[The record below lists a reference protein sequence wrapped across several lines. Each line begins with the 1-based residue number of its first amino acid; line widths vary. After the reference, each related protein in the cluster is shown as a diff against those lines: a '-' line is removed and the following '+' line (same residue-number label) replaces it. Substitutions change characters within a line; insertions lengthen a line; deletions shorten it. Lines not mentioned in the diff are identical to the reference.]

1 MCNDYPQIIPIE
13 YLEIEPN
20 FYKLPDIL
28 DKLHIKNKKIR
39 LEIIK
44 NLENKENNRIIIEL
58 LDELS
63 DMIGKPKNNM
73 NLYRWYCINRDL
85 KQNGSP
91 VFHEN
96 KFGFDTIQH
105 WPHDN
110 LKVTAAELIKEYEQI
125 VYKKGLIPTDG
136 FCPITK
142 GDLESVLQYLLNHD
156 AIYTYNVGDLFN
168 DPSHKED
175 EYCDVLD
182 SDFEMN
188 VLKVY

>member
-1 MCNDYPQIIPIE
+1 MKNMPEIIPIE
-13 YLEIEPN
+13 YLKIEPN
-20 FYKLPDIL
+20 FDKLPEIL
-28 DKLHIKNKKIR
+28 DKLNIKNKKTR
-39 LEIIK
+39 LEITK
-44 NLENKENNRIIIEL
+44 NLENKENNTLIIEL
-58 LDELS
+58 LDELA
-63 DMIGKPKNNM
+63 DMIGERKTSM
-73 NLYRWYCINRDL
+73 NEYRWYCINRDL

-125 VYKKGLIPTDG
+125 VYKKGLIPTG
-136 FCPITK
+136 IFPPITK

-168 DPSHKED
+168 DPSHKKD
-175 EYCDVLD
+175 EYYDVLD

>member
-1 MCNDYPQIIPIE
+1 MKNMPEIIPIE
-13 YLEIEPN
+13 YLKIEPN
-20 FYKLPDIL
+20 FDKLPEIL
-28 DKLHIKNKKIR
+28 DKLNIKNKKTR
-39 LEIIK
+39 LEITK
-44 NLENKENNRIIIEL
+44 NLENKENNTLIIEL
-58 LDELS
+58 LDELA
-63 DMIGKPKNNM
+63 DMMGERKTSM
-73 NLYRWYCINRDL
+73 NEYRWYCINRDL

-91 VFHEN
+91 VYHEN
-96 KFGFDTIQH
+96 NFSFDSIQW

-156 AIYTYNVGDLFN
+156 AIYTYNVGELFD

>member
-1 MCNDYPQIIPIE
+1 MPEIIPIE
-13 YLEIEPN
+13 YLKIEPN
-20 FYKLPDIL
+20 FDKLPGIL
-28 DKLHIKNKKIR
+28 DKLNIKNKKTR
-39 LEIIK
+39 LEITK
-44 NLENKENNRIIIEL
+44 NLENKENNTLIIEL
-58 LDELS
+58 LDELA
-63 DMIGKPKNNM
+63 DMMGERKTSM
-73 NLYRWYCINRDL
+73 NEYRWYCINRDL

-91 VFHEN
+91 VYHEN
-96 KFGFDTIQH
+96 NFSFDSIQW

-156 AIYTYNVGDLFN
+156 AIYTYNAGDLFN

>member
-1 MCNDYPQIIPIE
+1 MKNMPEIIPIE
-13 YLEIEPN
+13 YLKIEPN
-20 FYKLPDIL
+20 FDKLPEIL
-28 DKLHIKNKKIR
+28 DKLNIKNKKTR

-44 NLENKENNRIIIEL
+44 NLENKENNTLIIEL
-58 LDELS
+58 LDELA
-63 DMIGKPKNNM
+63 DMMGERKTSM
-73 NLYRWYCINRDL
+73 NEYRGYCINRDL

-91 VFHEN
+91 VYHEN
-96 KFGFDTIQH
+96 NFSFDSIQW

-125 VYKKGLIPTDG
+125 VYKKGLIPTDR
-136 FCPITK
+136 FCTITK

-156 AIYTYNVGDLFN
+156 AIYTYNVGELFD

>member
-1 MCNDYPQIIPIE
+1 MKNMPEIIPIE
-13 YLEIEPN
+13 YLKIEPN
-20 FYKLPDIL
+20 FDKLHGIL
-28 DKLHIKNKKIR
+28 DKLNIKNKKTR
-39 LEIIK
+39 LEITK
-44 NLENKENNRIIIEL
+44 NLENKENNTLIIEL
-58 LDELS
+58 LDELA
-63 DMIGKPKNNM
+63 DMMGERKTSM
-73 NLYRWYCINRDL
+73 NEYRWYCVNRDL

-91 VFHEN
+91 VYHEN
-96 KFGFDTIQH
+96 NFSFDSIQW

-156 AIYTYNVGDLFN
+156 AIYTYNVGELFD

>member
-1 MCNDYPQIIPIE
+1 MPEIIPIE
-13 YLEIEPN
+13 YLKIEPN
-20 FYKLPDIL
+20 FDKLHGIL
-28 DKLHIKNKKIR
+28 DKLNIKNKKTR
-39 LEIIK
+39 LEITK
-44 NLENKENNRIIIEL
+44 NLENKENNTLIIEL
-58 LDELS
+58 LDELA
-63 DMIGKPKNNM
+63 DMMGERKTSM
-73 NLYRWYCINRDL
+73 NEYRWYCINRDL

-91 VFHEN
+91 VYHEN
-96 KFGFDTIQH
+96 NFSFDSIQW

-156 AIYTYNVGDLFN
+156 AIYTYNVGELFD

-182 SDFEMN
+182 SDFEVN

>member
-1 MCNDYPQIIPIE
+1 MKNMPEIIPIE
-13 YLEIEPN
+13 YLKIEPN
-20 FYKLPDIL
+20 FDKLPGIL
-28 DKLHIKNKKIR
+28 DKLNIKNKKTR
-39 LEIIK
+39 LEITK
-44 NLENKENNRIIIEL
+44 NLENKENNTLIIEL
-58 LDELS
+58 LDELA
-63 DMIGKPKNNM
+63 DMMGERKTSM
-73 NLYRWYCINRDL
+73 NEYRWYCINRDL

-91 VFHEN
+91 VYHEN
-96 KFGFDTIQH
+96 NFSFDSIQW

-156 AIYTYNVGDLFN
+156 AIYTYNAGDLFN

>member
-1 MCNDYPQIIPIE
+1 MKNMPEIIPIE
-13 YLEIEPN
+13 YLKIEPN
-20 FYKLPDIL
+20 FDKLHGIL
-28 DKLHIKNKKIR
+28 DKLNIKNKKTR
-39 LEIIK
+39 LEITK
-44 NLENKENNRIIIEL
+44 NLENKENNTLIIEL
-58 LDELS
+58 LDELA
-63 DMIGKPKNNM
+63 DMMGERKTSM
-73 NLYRWYCINRDL
+73 NEYRWYCINRDL

-91 VFHEN
+91 VYHEN
-96 KFGFDTIQH
+96 NFSFDSIQW

-125 VYKKGLIPTDG
+125 VYKKGLIATDG

-156 AIYTYNVGDLFN
+156 AIYTYNVGELFD

-182 SDFEMN
+182 SDFEVN